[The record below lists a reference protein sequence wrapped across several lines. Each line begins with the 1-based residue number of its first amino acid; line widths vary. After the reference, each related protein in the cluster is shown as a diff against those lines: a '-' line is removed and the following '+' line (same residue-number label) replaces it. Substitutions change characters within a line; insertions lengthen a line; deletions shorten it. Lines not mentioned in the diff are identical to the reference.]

1 MGSAQVTGHEALIV
15 DAVGA
20 RIRVLLAGLLSSL
33 LDSGFSD
40 RKGALAGD
48 HLCGAAVV
56 GAVGDIEG
64 ALRREELGNASND
77 ERVR

>member
-1 MGSAQVTGHEALIV
+1 MGSAQVTGHEALIA
-15 DAVGA
+15 DAVVA
-20 RIRVLLAGLLSSL
+20 RIRVLTGLPSSL
-33 LDSGFSD
+33 LGSGFSD
-40 RKGALAGD
+40 REGALAGD

-64 ALRREELGNASND
+64 AFRREELRNASND